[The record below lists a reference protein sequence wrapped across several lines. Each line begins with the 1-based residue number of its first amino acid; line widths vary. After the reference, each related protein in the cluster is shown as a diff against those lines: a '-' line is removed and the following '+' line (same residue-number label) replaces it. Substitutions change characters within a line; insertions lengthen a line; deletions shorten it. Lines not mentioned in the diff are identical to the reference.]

1 MSWLQKLLPPRI
13 KPATGLTRKA
23 VFDEM
28 NKIHS
33 FNAGG
38 MIGTMDP
45 AGRVASPCFMLLQVK
60 NAKYVRVYPKK
71 AGTFDCK
78 KRNLIHVK
86 LDMLG

>member
-1 MSWLQKLLPPRI
+1 
-13 KPATGLTRKA
+13 
-23 VFDEM
+23 M

-45 AGRVASPCFMLLQVK
+45 AGRVASPCFMMLQVK
-60 NAKYVRVYPKK
+60 NGKYVRVYPKK